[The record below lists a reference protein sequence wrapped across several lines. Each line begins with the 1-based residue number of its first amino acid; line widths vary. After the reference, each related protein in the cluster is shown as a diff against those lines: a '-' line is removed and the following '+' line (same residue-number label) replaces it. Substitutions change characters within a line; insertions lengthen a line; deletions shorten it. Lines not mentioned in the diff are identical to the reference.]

1 MSDSSEPCP
10 NCPGCGHHQEMTLGE
25 NQAFCVNVHCDM
37 LTWDPTLTVA
47 ENMADSG
54 TVDLTGI
61 S

>member
-1 MSDSSEPCP
+1 
-10 NCPGCGHHQEMTLGE
+10 MTLGE